1 MSDKQDA
8 LEHAARQYED
18 SFRWDH
24 EQSLAEAFV
33 AGGKWV
39 AALDASPRPEVQA
52 GYFAVCNGLC
62 DLDVNA
68 PNRDCPVHGE
78 HPVGVTTTSAP
89 EAQGAE
95 WVASPHAPGLP
106 QDYGY
111 EPDETPDAKSEP
123 REPATGTAADGETTA
138 TSPRTGNWMGP
149 FTPGP
154 EASVNGLA
162 SVPVAPE
169 VQEEAEAREAVWIAL
184 YDGGCDYDAGCH
196 VNDSF
201 QDDWICDSCEAKAD
215 DLIDTYAAAVRGTAE
230 ARIAGLWRALPT
242 ETPDTPSTDAPH
254 A

>member
-8 LEHAARQYED
+8 FEQAARRFTVDVE
-18 SFRWDH
+18 SHVIGPCELIGRIGEH
-24 EQSLAEAFV
+24 EMSLHLELHHRDTCVRCGELWPCKTNQLGAAL
-33 AGGKWV
+33 
-39 AALDASPRPEVQA
+39 AALDASPRPEVQPICQHC
-52 GYFAVCNGLC
+52 GVPLVLIVDSDDDEVCADCGLR
-62 DLDVNA
+62 NE
-68 PNRDCPVHGE
+68 R
-78 HPVGVTTTSAP
+78 
-89 EAQGAE
+89 
-95 WVASPHAPGLP
+95 
-106 QDYGY
+106 
-111 EPDETPDAKSEP
+111 
-123 REPATGTAADGETTA
+123 
-138 TSPRTGNWMGP
+138 
-149 FTPGP
+149 
-154 EASVNGLA
+154 
-162 SVPVAPE
+162 PVAPE